1 MMDMLPRTTTEDP
14 MTAPAPSALCCGATR
29 RQVLRGAGVAA
40 GTVAGAAVLA
50 ACSEGTDPGEAAG
63 TASSAAAGT
72 VVIALAE
79 VPVGGAAAAEVAGQ
93 PVLVT
98 QPAEGEVHVFSA
110 ICTHEGCTV
119 VPGDGELECPC
130 HRSRFALTD
139 AAVLGGPADEP
150 LSEVSVTVVDGD
162 VVLA

>member
-1 MMDMLPRTTTEDP
+1 MMDMLPRTITEDP
-14 MTAPAPSALCCGATR
+14 MTAPTPPLLCCGATR

-50 ACSEGTDPGEAAG
+50 ACSEGNDPGEPADAV
-63 TASSAAAGT
+63 SSAGAGT
-72 VVIALAE
+72 VVIALAD

-98 QPAEGEVHVFSA
+98 QPVEGEVHAFSA
-110 ICTHEGCTV
+110 ICTHEGCQV
-119 VPGDGELECPC
+119 VPGEGELECPC
-130 HRSRFALTD
+130 HLSRFALED
-139 AAVLGGPADEP
+139 AAVLGGPAQEP
-150 LSEVSVTVVDGD
+150 LGEVSVTVADGD